1 MSEPGQAEEKPKSKV
16 DILEETV
23 LKLIDTIEVLAKKVD
38 SLEKTSVKKKSG
50 LFGGKRERTAIK
62 DTKTGTIYVSK
73 AAVGKALA
81 GEFNLD
87 PLDHFVWYKIT
98 AQEPE
103 RFVEASAEEAQKVW
117 KEEEERIAKEV
128 EEANK
133 APVAEAAKPKK

>member
-1 MSEPGQAEEKPKSKV
+1 MTTEGTPKSKV

-23 LKLIDTIEVLAKKVD
+23 LKLIDTVEALAKKID
-38 SLEKTSVKKKSG
+38 SVEKTAVKKKSG

-62 DTKTGTIYVSK
+62 DTKTGTVHVSK

-98 AQEPE
+98 AQAPD
-103 RFVEASAEEAQKVW
+103 RFVDASEEEAKKVW
-117 KEEEERIAKEV
+117 DEEAARIAKEV

-133 APVAEAAKPKK
+133 VAAAEAARTEPKK